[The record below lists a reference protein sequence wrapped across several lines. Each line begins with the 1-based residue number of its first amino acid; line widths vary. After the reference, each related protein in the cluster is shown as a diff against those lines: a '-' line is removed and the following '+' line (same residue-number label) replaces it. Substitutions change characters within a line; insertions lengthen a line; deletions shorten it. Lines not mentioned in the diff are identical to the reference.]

1 MMKNQYEKKINVG
14 VNQSS
19 NNNNPNLTINGANDS
34 TDNIQNGNN
43 NNGKSNTIQ
52 IGVPIKRVLQGKCC
66 GAT

>member
-1 MMKNQYEKKINVG
+1 MMKNQYEKKSNVG
-14 VNQSS
+14 VNQSN
-19 NNNNPNLTINGANDS
+19 NNNNPNLTINGTNDS

-43 NNGKSNTIQ
+43 NNGKSNSIQ